1 MAAFMDSFKTKSIL
15 STSLGAVSY
24 FDIQKLSNAGFEN
37 LSKLPFSIKI
47 LLENLLRNENG
58 ESVTADHI
66 RQTADWHDTKETHP
80 EVPLMP
86 SRILLQ
92 DFTGVPAVADIAAM
106 RDAAKR
112 LYGDPMR
119 VNLVVPSELVIDH
132 SVQVDHFGSSSAFDQ
147 NVAREFERNEE
158 RYQFLHWGHN
168 SIENFKVVP
177 PGTGIVHQVNL
188 EYLGRVVFSKKMD
201 NETVVFPDSLVGL
214 DSHTTMINSIGV
226 MGWGVGGIEAEA
238 VMLGRPYYFSSP
250 DVVGFKLTGKM
261 PEGTTATDLVLSVT
275 QILREKGVVGKFV
288 EFFGPGISALHLED
302 RATIA
307 NMAPE
312 YGATMGFFPVDDVT
326 LDYLRFSGRSEA
338 QIDLIETYLKAQGLF
353 RTADTPD
360 PEYSEVMTF
369 DMGAVVP
376 SIAGPSR
383 PQDRIALSRMSK
395 TFIESTKD
403 ACEIGHHFLD
413 SLEEH
418 EESWEDEGGSLM
430 DSTETDLADCEEP
443 ERAFGVKVALD
454 NGKQFKLFHG
464 SILIAAI
471 TSCTNTSNPYVM
483 VQAGLLAK
491 KAVEKGLKVKPW
503 VKTSLAP
510 GSQVVRAYLIKS
522 GLMPYLEQL
531 GFHLVAYGCTTCIGN
546 SGPISN
552 AIVAAVTDNNLVTAS
567 ILSGNRNFS
576 GRISPITQHNYLA
589 SPPLVVAYAITGN
602 MGFDLTNDHLGHDKD
617 GNEVYFKDI
626 WPSSDEV
633 KAVVKANI
641 SPDMFAHIYKDVFKG
656 TELWNSLDTPKGA
669 MFEWKPGSTYI
680 KAPPFLEEVTQD
692 MDAISD
698 INGARVLALFGDSI
712 TTDHISPAGAIPEE
726 GPAGIYLKEQGV
738 APEDFNSFGSRRG
751 NHEVMMRGTFG
762 NIRLDNKLVPDIT
775 GGWTR
780 YLPEEKDMPIYDAAM
795 KYQTQKTPLIVIAGQ
810 YYGTGSS
817 RDWAAKG
824 TLLLGVKAVL
834 AQSFERI
841 HRSNLVCMGVLPLE
855 FKPGDT
861 WKGLGLDGS
870 EVFDIQG
877 IEKDLAPQKEIVVKA
892 AKSDGSV
899 VEFNVIAR
907 LDGQVELTYY
917 QNGGILPFVLRNLK

>member
-1 MAAFMDSFKTKSIL
+1 MAAFKDSFKTKSTL
-15 STSLGAVSY
+15 STPNGAFSY
-24 FDIQKLSNAGFEN
+24 FDVKKLEAAGFEN
-37 LSKLPFSIKI
+37 ISKLPFSIKI

-58 ESVTADHI
+58 ESVTVDHI
-66 RQTADWHDTKETHP
+66 RQTANWHDTRSEHP

-92 DFTGVPAVADIAAM
+92 DFTGVPAIADIAAM

-112 LYGDPMR
+112 LYGDAMR

-132 SVQVDHFGSSSAFDQ
+132 SVQVDYFGAASAFEQ
-147 NVAREFERNEE
+147 NVAKEYERNNE
-158 RYQFLHWGHN
+158 RYQFLRWGHH

-188 EYLGRVVFSKKMD
+188 EYLGRVVFSKKMAD
-201 NETVVFPDSLVGL
+201 EILVFPDSLVGL
-214 DSHTTMINSIGV
+214 DSHTTMINGIGV

-250 DVVGFKLTGKM
+250 DVVGFKLTGELT
-261 PEGTTATDLVLSVT
+261 EGTTATDLVLSIT
-275 QILREKGVVGKFV
+275 QVLREKGVVGQFV
-288 EFFGPGISALHLED
+288 EFFGPGMGQLNLED

-326 LDYLRFSGRSEA
+326 INYLKFSGRSDDSIE
-338 QIDLIETYLKAQGLF
+338 LIETYLKAQGLF
-353 RTADTPD
+353 RTEASPD
-360 PEYSEVMTF
+360 PEYSEVVTF
-369 DMGAVVP
+369 DMADVQP
-376 SIAGPSR
+376 CIAGPSR
-383 PQDRIALSRMSK
+383 PQDRILLSEMSAA
-395 TFIESTKD
+395 FVNATKD
-403 ACEIGHHFLD
+403 ACEIGHNFMD
-413 SLEEH
+413 AMDEP
-418 EESWEDEGGSLM
+418 EESWEDEGGGLVA
-430 DSTETDLADCEEP
+430 DSAETATEDCETP
-443 ERAFGVKVALD
+443 ESTYGVRVRLD

-483 VQAGLLAK
+483 IQAGLLAK
-491 KAVEKGLKVKPW
+491 KAVELGLAAKTW

-510 GSQVVRAYLIKS
+510 GSQVVKAYLTQS
-522 GLMPYLEQL
+522 GLLPFMEAL

-546 SGPISN
+546 SGPI
-552 AIVAAVTDNNLVTAS
+552 ADPIAGAVTEHGLVTAS

-576 GRISPITQHNYLA
+576 GRISPITQYNYLA
-589 SPPLVVAYAITGN
+589 SPPLVVAYAIAGN
-602 MGFDLTNDHLGHDKD
+602 VGFDILEDHLGHDKN
-617 GNEVYFKDI
+617 GNKVYLKDI

-633 KAVVKANI
+633 REVVNANI
-641 SPDMFAHIYKDVFKG
+641 SPEMFKDVYKSVFEG
-656 TELWNSLDTPKGA
+656 SDRWTSLDTPEGA
-669 MFEWKPGSTYI
+669 MFNWNADSTYI
-680 KAPPFLEEVTQD
+680 KAPPFLDGISQEIEGV
-692 MDAISD
+692 SD
-698 INGARVLALFGDSI
+698 IKGARVLGLFGDSI
-712 TTDHISPAGAIPEE
+712 TTDHISPAGAIPED
-726 GPAGIYLKEQGV
+726 GPAGLYLKAQGV

-780 YLPEEKDMPIYDAAM
+780 YFPEDKDMAIYDAAM
-795 KYQTQKTPLIVIAGQ
+795 KYAEQKTPLLVIAGK

-834 AQSFERI
+834 AESYERI

-855 FKPGDT
+855 FKAGDS
-861 WKGLGLDGS
+861 WKKLGLDGT
-870 EVFDIQG
+870 EIFDVQG
-877 IEKDLAPQKEIVVKA
+877 IEKDLAPGREITVRA
-892 AKSDGSV
+892 EKSDGTAI
-899 VEFNVIAR
+899 EFDVIVR

-917 QNGGILPFVLRNLK
+917 KHGGILPYVLRNL